1 MGAIAPIAV
10 MFSQQLAFVED
21 DPGRLSEL
29 EYHSSQLLCYSPT
42 PKDTKSCALLCNSM
56 IMKLLQWTT
65 DKGRTRLRNTA
76 NDMSI
81 ISTLS
86 TLWRGNVMKKLHL
99 DNDFRMNKPLSIN
112 DKHVNQDSDSYH
124 EVPDCS
130 RPLHEFFSEAR
141 SVWTSGVWPAVCH
154 RLSFSSHS
162 GAFCLLY
169 YGIC

>member
-1 MGAIAPIAV
+1 MGAIASIAV

-56 IMKLLQWTT
+56 IMKPLRWTT
-65 DKGRTRLRNTA
+65 DKGRTRLKNKA

-86 TLWRGNVMKKLHL
+86 TLWQGNVMKKLHL
-99 DNDFRMNKPLSIN
+99 DNDFRMNKPLSID
-112 DKHVNQDSDSYH
+112 DKHVNQDGDSYH
-124 EVPDCS
+124 EAPDCS

-169 YGIC
+169 